1 MGEPSLAHA
10 LISMV
15 PFLLTTLIFFF
26 FAIPISRR
34 KGKSAGFAAWCLI
47 PFLTTFILF
56 HLVSL
61 TDKSVLDRLAAL
73 EAKARSAVGNENS

>member
-34 KGKSAGFAAWCLI
+34 KGKRVGFAAWCLI
-47 PFLTTFILF
+47 PFLTPFILF

-73 EAKARSAVGNENS
+73 EGKTS

>member
-1 MGEPSLAHA
+1 MGEPSLADA

-34 KGKSAGFAAWCLI
+34 KGKGVGFAAWCLI
-47 PFLTTFILF
+47 PFLAPFILF

-73 EAKARSAVGNENS
+73 EGKTS

>member
-34 KGKSAGFAAWCLI
+34 KGKGVGFAAWCLI
-47 PFLTTFILF
+47 PFLTPFILF
-56 HLVSL
+56 YLASL
-61 TDKSVLDRLAAL
+61 TDKSVLDRLGAL
-73 EAKARSAVGNENS
+73 EGKTS